1 MFFAEWKTNIYVG
14 GVGTS
19 VGAGNCCTTPSPL
32 QSPNYVLFYD
42 NFGHYWHLSQ
52 MWIFSSGGSCD
63 VFTVVLLVFG
73 SRVPSGAGK

>member
-1 MFFAEWKTNIYVG
+1 MIFFGLKRVSDRMIFTEWKTNIYVG

-19 VGAGNCCTTPSPL
+19 VGAANCCTPSPL

-52 MWIFSSGGSCD
+52 IWIFFQVGAHVMC
-63 VFTVVLLVFG
+63 LLLFC
-73 SRVPSGAGK
+73 